1 MIESY
6 SFGSIVV
13 DGRKFTSDLIIYP
26 DGRIEASW
34 WRKSGHRLSSD
45 DIGELIRSEPDVII
59 AGTGASGLMK
69 PEKELKNLLEQRSI
83 EFISVSSKKA
93 VEIYNELSTKNNV
106 GACFHLTC

>member
-13 DGRKFTSDLIIYP
+13 DGKKFTSDLIIYP

-34 WRKSGHRLSSD
+34 WRKAGHRLAID
-45 DIGELIRSEPDVII
+45 DIDELIKSGPEVIV
-59 AGTGASGLMK
+59 AGTGSSGLMK
-69 PEKELKNLLEQRSI
+69 PEKELEKLLQQKGI
-83 EFISVSSKKA
+83 EFISVLSRKA
-93 VEIYNELSTKNNV
+93 VEIYNDLSSKKNV

>member
-26 DGRIEASW
+26 DGNIQSSW
-34 WRKSGHRLSSD
+34 WRISGHRLASE
-45 DIGELIRSEPDVII
+45 DIAELINSEPEVII
-59 AGTGASGLMK
+59 AGTGSSGLMK
-69 PEKELKNLLEQRSI
+69 PEKELEKILQQKGI
-83 EFISVSSKKA
+83 EFISLLTRKA
-93 VEIYNELSTKNNV
+93 VKIYNDLSSTKNV

>member
-26 DGRIEASW
+26 DGHIDAFW
-34 WRKSGHRLSSD
+34 WRKNGHRLASE
-45 DIGELIRSEPDVII
+45 DIDELIRSGPDVII
-59 AGTGASGLMK
+59 AGTGSSGLMK
-69 PEKELKNLLEQRSI
+69 PEKELEKLLQQRGI
-83 EFISVSSKKA
+83 EFVSVLSRKAVKIYNDLSSKK
-93 VEIYNELSTKNNV
+93 NV

>member
-26 DGRIEASW
+26 DGCIEVSW
-34 WRKSGHRLSSD
+34 WRKAGHRLASD
-45 DIGELIRSEPDVII
+45 DIGKLIGSGPDVII
-59 AGTGASGLMK
+59 AGTGSSGLMK
-69 PEKELKNLLEQRSI
+69 PEKELEKVLQQRGI
-83 EFISVSSKKA
+83 EFISALTRKAVKIYNDLSSKK
-93 VEIYNELSTKNNV
+93 NV

>member
-26 DGRIEASW
+26 DGSIESSW
-34 WRKSGHRLSSD
+34 WRISGHRLCSD
-45 DIGELIRSEPDVII
+45 DIKKLIKLKPDVII
-59 AGTGASGLMK
+59 AGTGSSGLMR
-69 PEKELKNLLEQRSI
+69 PEKELEKLLQQKDI
-83 EFISVSSKKA
+83 QLISAPSKKA
-93 VEIYNELSTKNNV
+93 MEIYNDLAAKKIV

>member
-6 SFGSIVV
+6 AFGSIVV

-26 DGRIEASW
+26 DGRIEVSW
-34 WRKSGHRLSSD
+34 WRKSGHRLASD

-59 AGTGASGLMK
+59 AGTGSSGLMK
-69 PEKELKNLLEQRSI
+69 PEKELEKVLQQKGI
-83 EFISVSSKKA
+83 EFISVPSRKA
-93 VEIYNELSTKNNV
+93 VEIYNDLSSKKNV

>member
-6 SFGSIVV
+6 AFGSIVV

-34 WRKSGHRLSSD
+34 WRKSGHRLASD
-45 DIGELIRSEPDVII
+45 DIHKLINSKPEVII
-59 AGTGASGLMK
+59 AGTGSSGLMK
-69 PEKELKNLLEQRSI
+69 PEKELEKALQQKGIQLIAAPSKKAIKMYNDL
-83 EFISVSSKKA
+83 SSKK
-93 VEIYNELSTKNNV
+93 NV